1 MEFHLKVDPIVVK
14 IDVNPQ
20 FTQTLAFLAAAFG
33 YPAKTIANE
42 LKETAREIKAK
53 AEAEKQKEEPK
64 TKDPVKVWKADELQK
79 YCLELATQ
87 KNLITINDV
96 TNTLKRF
103 KDNNGNNFQTIKELV
118 DQKTPEEVNEFVRL
132 INELAQV
139 DIQKTSS

>member
-53 AEAEKQKEEPK
+53 AEPKEEPK
-64 TKDPVKVWKADELQK
+64 PKEGVKVWKADELQK

-96 TNTLKRF
+96 TNTLKKF

-118 DQKTPEEVNEFVRL
+118 EQKTPEEVNEFVRL

-139 DIQKTSS
+139 KK

>member
-1 MEFHLKVDPIVVK
+1 MEFHLKVDPIVIK

-53 AEAEKQKEEPK
+53 AEAEKPKPKE
-64 TKDPVKVWKADELQK
+64 PVKVWKADELQK

-118 DQKTPEEVNEFVRL
+118 EQKTPEEVNEFVRL

>member
-53 AEAEKQKEEPK
+53 AEPKEEPK
-64 TKDPVKVWKADELQK
+64 PKEAVKVWKADELQK

-96 TNTLKRF
+96 TNTLKKF

-118 DQKTPEEVNEFVRL
+118 EQKNPEEVNEFVRL

-139 DIQKTSS
+139 KK

>member
-53 AEAEKQKEEPK
+53 KEAEKQKEEPK
-64 TKDPVKVWKADELQK
+64 PKEPVKVWKADELQK